1 MAYEMGDV
9 DLADSLFRAA
19 HHCVNYHPANRIMQ
33 DFYHHRL
40 RSGLGVPAI
49 LGLTASPVVRAKP
62 DQLRLISTT
71 PVLVL
76 LLLTMLAIERLR
88 PISMRLLEHL

>member
-1 MAYEMGDV
+1 MMGRIKIGE
-9 DLADSLFRAA
+9 LNRWLISFFNTA

-40 RSGLGVPAI
+40 RERLEIPAI

-62 DQLRLISTT
+62 DQLR
-71 PVLVL
+71 
-76 LLLTMLAIERLR
+76 
-88 PISMRLLEHL
+88 